1 MNILIFSGILI
12 LLLVWNSYAL
22 GGAWKDA
29 MMLGTWGHK
38 LCLWF
43 GLCQNVAAFSMLI
56 FGGVYYAGTL
66 LLTGAKLPLYPSDIG
81 EFMEYF
87 LIVSVSVVAVAAQ
100 ALQIL
105 YARLD
110 YRSIKNAEW
119 TNYKKIHSRVSVI
132 GALGNAFINP
142 MKLLSKSTGGAD
154 NPLKKIA
161 TVIILLFLFVSTIG
175 FFFAFG
181 LVRYFMNSRS
191 ARIEEH
197 LRVLQS
203 ERI

>member
-1 MNILIFSGILI
+1 MNILLFTGILTC
-12 LLLVWNSYAL
+12 LLVWNSYAL

-43 GLCQNVAAFSMLI
+43 GLCQNVAAFSILI
-56 FGGVYYAGTL
+56 LGGIYYAGTL

-81 EFMEYF
+81 EFIEYF
-87 LIVSVSVVAVAAQ
+87 LLVSVSVVALAAQ
-100 ALQIL
+100 ILQNL

-110 YRSIKNAEW
+110 CRCIKNAGW

-142 MKLLSKSTGGAD
+142 IKLFSESIHEAD
-154 NPLKKIA
+154 HPMKKIA
-161 TVIILLFLFVSTIG
+161 VVIILSALFVSTIG
-175 FFFAFG
+175 FFLAFSF
-181 LVRYFMNSRS
+181 VRYFMNSKS
-191 ARIEEH
+191 ARIEVH
-197 LRVLQS
+197 LRTLQS
-203 ERI
+203 KRI